1 MKQQNN
7 KRDCKIVRDL
17 LPNYIE
23 KLTDEVTNE
32 FIEEHIASCE
42 ECRRALHD
50 MNGEVEIEEFDQD
63 EEINYLK
70 KINTKVKMTIAVV
83 SLIVIIIASCV
94 SIYIYNKN
102 KIQVNNYTFLRA
114 SYVIRNEQITID
126 GNIYGTLIA
135 VIDEKG
141 VCKSVR
147 IVEEGYNEDRIREK
161 MEDKQIAHDTR
172 VYTNMTLEGGKIHY
186 NINMWN
192 GFTKQEI
199 IEKWTN
205 LYEGI
210 QIKEI

>member
-1 MKQQNN
+1 MKPNE

-50 MNGEVEIEEFDQD
+50 MNGEVEIEEFNQD

-70 KINTKVKMTIAVV
+70 KLNTKVKMTIAVV

-114 SYVIRNEQITID
+114 SYID
-126 GNIYGTLIA
+126 NGKEKGKDGKIYVTMIA
-135 VIDEKG
+135 VIDENEK
-141 VCKSVR
+141 CKSVR
-147 IVEEGYNEDRIREK
+147 IVKEGYRESDLQNK
-161 MEDKQIAHDTR
+161 VKISDEKFNSNVMII
-172 VYTNMTLEGGKIHY
+172 NGKLHY
-186 NINMWN
+186 NTNIWN
-192 GFTKQEI
+192 GLYKRDLQSYWEEQYENVDIEEI
-199 IEKWTN
+199 
-205 LYEGI
+205 
-210 QIKEI
+210 

>member
-114 SYVIRNEQITID
+114 EYIREDKEKTID
-126 GNIYGTLIA
+126 GNVYSTLIA
-135 VIDEKG
+135 VIGPNGK
-141 VCKSVR
+141 CKSVR
-147 IVEEGYNEDRIREK
+147 VVERGYNESGMQEQCEV
-161 MEDKQIAHDTR
+161 MNSFTQNH
-172 VYTNMTLEGGKIHY
+172 TNINIVGDELHY
-186 NINMWN
+186 NTNIWN
-192 GFTKQEI
+192 GLNKKEI
-199 IEKWTN
+199 QTYWKDKYIDIE
-205 LYEGI
+205 
-210 QIKEI
+210 IKEI